1 MVFLIS
7 DIGGTNARF
16 ALTDGTRVTDIQIL
30 KTVDYPNLTDAALAY
45 VNDVRKKGAEITR
58 AVFSVGTAVV
68 SDEIIFPNSPW
79 SFSKSKLQSDL
90 ALFRLDV
97 INDFKAVALSV
108 PHVDQSKLIQ
118 IGGGKVQADQPIGV
132 IGPGTGLGVGY
143 LIPDGQGNWIA
154 NSGEG
159 GHVTAPAIDDLEWQV
174 IQELKREKYTHVS
187 AERIASGK
195 GLINVHQALC
205 AILKKPYAE
214 ISAEEISRKAIS
226 GADDICK
233 QALDI
238 FCGMLGTVA
247 GNLAMVLGAHGGI
260 YIAGGIVPQIM
271 DYVQQSTFRERFEN
285 KGRRR
290 DYLAAIPTYVI
301 TQDNLAFL
309 GLSAYAKQHFG
320 I

>member
-1 MVFLIS
+1 MNFLLS

-16 ALTDGTRVTDIQIL
+16 ALTDGHAVSDLQIL
-30 KTVDYPNLTDAALAY
+30 KTADYPNLTDAAMAY
-45 VNDVRKKGAEITR
+45 ANEIHKKGAKIDR

-79 SFSKSKLQSDL
+79 SFSKSKLQSDMKL
-90 ALFRLDV
+90 SRLDV
-97 INDFKAVALSV
+97 MNDFKAVALSV

-118 IGGGKVQADQPIGV
+118 IGGGKAQSNQPIGV

-143 LIPDGQGNWIA
+143 LLPDGHGNWIA

-159 GHVTAPAIDDLEWQV
+159 GHVTAPAMNDLEWQV

-205 AILKKPYAE
+205 AIHKKPYTE
-214 ISAEEISRKAIS
+214 ISAEEISKRAIS
-226 GADDICK
+226 GSDNLCK

-247 GNLAMVLGAHGGI
+247 GNLALLLGAHGGI

-271 DYVQQSTFRERFEN
+271 DYVQQSSFRERFEN

>member
-1 MVFLIS
+1 MNFLLS

-16 ALTDGTRVTDIQIL
+16 ALTDGSRVSDVKIL
-30 KTVDYPNLTDAALAY
+30 KTADYPNLTDAALAY
-45 VNDVRKKGAEITR
+45 VGEVRKKGAKIDR
-58 AVFSVGTAVV
+58 AVFSVGTAVT
-68 SDEIIFPNSPW
+68 SDEIIFPNSSW
-79 SFSKSKLQSDL
+79 SFFKSRLQSDL
-90 ALFRLDV
+90 ALTRLDV
-97 INDFKAVALSV
+97 MNDFKAVALSV
-108 PHVDQSKLIQ
+108 PHVDKSRLIQ
-118 IGGGKVQADQPIGV
+118 IGGGKAQENQPIGV

-143 LIPDGQGNWIA
+143 LLPDGNGGWIA

-159 GHVTAPAIDDLEWQV
+159 GHVTAPAMNDIEWQV

-195 GLINVHQALC
+195 GLINTHQALC
-205 AILKKPYAE
+205 AIYKKPYVE
-214 ISAEEISRKAIS
+214 ISAEEISHRAIA
-226 GADDICK
+226 GGDDLCK

-247 GNLAMVLGAHGGI
+247 GNLALLLGAHGGI

-271 DYVQQSTFRERFEN
+271 DYVRQSAFRERFEN

-290 DYLAAIPTYVI
+290 DYLAAIPTCVI

-320 I
+320 S